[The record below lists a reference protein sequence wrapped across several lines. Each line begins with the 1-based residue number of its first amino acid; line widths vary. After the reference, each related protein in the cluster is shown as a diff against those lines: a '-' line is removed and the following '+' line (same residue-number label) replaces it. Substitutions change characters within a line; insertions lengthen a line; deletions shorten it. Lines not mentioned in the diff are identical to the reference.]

1 MFSFC
6 TDMMQCGRKKN
17 EEFPPPSDAMAVAQY
32 QRGSFAAL
40 FLWLSSGWEAGDGWL
55 RLNCF

>member
-1 MFSFC
+1 
-6 TDMMQCGRKKN
+6 MM
-17 EEFPPPSDAMAVAQY
+17 EFPPHSDAMAVAQY

-55 RLNCF
+55 RLNCC